1 MIKLKFLKD
10 FSHFNKWIGF
20 LAAILLTIGLGVYD
34 YAVIQ
39 GAEKKVD
46 QIAEKEMPLLLAA
59 KGLAAAGDAAEETL
73 QGFLGNNGDDLY
85 KIQWQQQAAITEY
98 HMDAMKK
105 LSADEELSTLLAKN
119 KEWFVI
125 TEKEMMNAAESGVK
139 DEESAS
145 RLAVSQTQIH
155 DIQAGY
161 QEQISVQKHVIQELE
176 QEVMTAEKTSHLL
189 IGIMSLIFAATCISL
204 GFIFFRKI
212 LISKAIRVSN
222 AA

>member
-39 GAEKKVD
+39 GVGQKVN
-46 QIAEKEMPLLLAA
+46 QIAEKEMPLLIAA

-73 QGFLGNNGDDLY
+73 QGFLSSNGDDLY
-85 KIQWQQQAAITEY
+85 KKQLQKQAAITEY
-98 HMDAMKK
+98 HIDKMKK
-105 LSADEELSTLLAKN
+105 LSAEAELNTLLIRS
-119 KEWFVI
+119 KEWFVM
-125 TEKEMMNAAESGVK
+125 TEKEMMNAAEGGVK
-139 DEESAS
+139 DEEFAS
-145 RLAVSQTQIH
+145 SLAVSQKEIN

-161 QEQISVQKHVIQELE
+161 QEQISVQKHAIQELE
-176 QEVMTAEKTSHLL
+176 QEVVTAEKTSHLL
-189 IGIMSLIFAATCISL
+189 IGIISLILAATCISL
-204 GFIFFRKI
+204 GFILFRKI
-212 LISKAIRVSN
+212 PIPKANKVSN